1 MELDDKLDDTLETPS
16 NEEDQNTEADLN
28 DNPEPDNNQETDD
41 DDKLGSID
49 GDEGSKSEEE
59 DIIGKADLDE
69 LDDEQFTEFLE
80 TGKLPE
86 GIKQKKAETP
96 TEAKPPVETPG
107 KPSKEEAPKEP
118 TKSKGKEE
126 SAEKPS
132 GDAPKVDYK
141 ALEEIF
147 TKGIKAN
154 GKEIKP
160 RNVQDVISLM
170 QMGANYTKKMQDLK
184 PHRKIIESLN
194 KAEIN
199 EETLNFLID
208 VHKGDKEAIKKL
220 MVKHSVDPLDLDL
233 EKNDYRPNKNIVG
246 DDDVEYAE
254 TLDDIQ
260 PSLPK
265 IQEILG
271 SKWDAKSKQMLL
283 NNPALL
289 RGLHEEIEM
298 GRFDMLQ
305 AQLESEKTF
314 GNHRGKADVEIYME
328 LAQKFVAEQ
337 QRMNR
342 PTAAQKPNTPKK
354 VIPDKKEAAPNR
366 AGKAGAQGSNIT
378 KVDLFNM
385 SEEEFNKLS
394 MRDLV

>member
-1 MELDDKLDDTLETPS
+1 MAEPEAKLDDTLELPT
-16 NEEDQNTEADLN
+16 EEESQNTETNLN
-28 DNPEPDNNQETDD
+28 DNQEPDDNQDTDD
-41 DDKLGSID
+41 DSSGSTD
-49 GDEGSKSEEE
+49 GDDASSSEEE
-59 DIIGKADLDE
+59 EIGKADLDK
-69 LDDEQFTEFLE
+69 LDDEQFTEFLA

-86 GIKQKKAETP
+86 GMKQKKADVPNTNS
-96 TEAKPPVETPG
+96 PVETPE
-107 KPSKEEAPKEP
+107 KPSKEVTSKDS
-118 TKSKGKEE
+118 TKSKGKEDN
-126 SAEKPS
+126 AEKLS
-132 GDAPKVDYK
+132 VDVPKVDYK
-141 ALEEIF
+141 ALEEVF

-184 PHRKIIESLN
+184 PYRKIVESLN

-208 VHKGDKEAIKKL
+208 VHRGDKEAIKKL

-233 EKNDYRPNKNIVG
+233 ENNDYKPNKNIVG

-265 IQEILG
+265 IQEILS
-271 SKWDAKSKQMLL
+271 SKWDAKSKQALL
-283 NNPALL
+283 ANPALL

-305 AQLESEKTF
+305 TRLESEKTF
-314 GNHRGKADVEIYME
+314 GDHKGKSDIEIYME
-328 LAQKFVAEQ
+328 LARKYVEEQ
-337 QRMNR
+337 QSKIL
-342 PTAAQKPNTPKK
+342 PTATQKPNTPKRE
-354 VIPDKKEAAPNR
+354 IPNKKEAAPN
-366 AGKAGAQGSNIT
+366 KARKVGAQSTNLT

-394 MRDLV
+394 MKDLV

>member
-1 MELDDKLDDTLETPS
+1 MELDDKLDDTLEIPK
-16 NEEDQNTEADLN
+16 NEDDQNTEADLN

-41 DDKLGSID
+41 DSSGSID
-49 GDEGSKSEEE
+49 GDEGSKSDEE
-59 DIIGKADLDE
+59 DVIGKADLDE

-107 KPSKEEAPKEP
+107 KPSKEETPKEP
-118 TKSKGKEE
+118 TKSKDKEE
-126 SAEKPS
+126 SVEKPS

-298 GRFDMLQ
+298 NRFDMLQ